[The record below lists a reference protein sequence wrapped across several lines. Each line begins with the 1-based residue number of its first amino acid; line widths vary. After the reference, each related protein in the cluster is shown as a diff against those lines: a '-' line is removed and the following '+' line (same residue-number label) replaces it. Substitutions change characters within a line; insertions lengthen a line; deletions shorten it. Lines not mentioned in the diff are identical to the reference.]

1 MMPGA
6 PPPPPERDAQA
17 GRSRYDNVG
26 ALLLLAIEAEK
37 RGMAKWSIRDLWGR
51 LTQKKAL
58 NPEMRSMLLSLDGA
72 YEPKPPAPGES
83 QQTTDRAQP
92 KED

>member
-1 MMPGA
+1 
-6 PPPPPERDAQA
+6 
-17 GRSRYDNVG
+17 
-26 ALLLLAIEAEK
+26 
-37 RGMAKWSIRDLWGR
+37 MAKLSIRDLWGR

-72 YEPKPPAPGES
+72 YEPKPLAPGES

-92 KED
+92 EED